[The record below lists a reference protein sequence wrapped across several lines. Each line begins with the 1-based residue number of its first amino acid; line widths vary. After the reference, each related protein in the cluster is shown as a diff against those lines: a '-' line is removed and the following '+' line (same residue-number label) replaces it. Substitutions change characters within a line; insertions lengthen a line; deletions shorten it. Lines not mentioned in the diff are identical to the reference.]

1 MKTIKLDDA
10 VQFTNSAGR
19 SIIGHVTVLDGAWVT
34 VFEQPGSVYRL
45 PKSAVT
51 LAKPNTLYGSEEEL

>member
-1 MKTIKLDDA
+1 MKQIKVDDA

-19 SIIGHVTVLDGAWVT
+19 TILGHVTVIEGSWVT

-45 PKSAVT
+45 PRSAVKP
-51 LAKPNTLYGSEEEL
+51 AKAIA

>member
-19 SIIGHVTVLDGAWVT
+19 TILGHVTVLDGAWVT

-45 PKSAVT
+45 PRSAVKP
-51 LAKPNTLYGSEEEL
+51 AKSIA

>member
-1 MKTIKLDDA
+1 MKTIKVDDA

-19 SIIGHVTVLDGAWVT
+19 TILGHVTVLDHAWVT

-45 PKSAVT
+45 PRSAVKH
-51 LAKPNTLYGSEEEL
+51 AKAIA